1 METQHFSRS
10 PCPLKIVEVNDF
22 GHFVRIWNS
31 SPSCHVDLSGYII
44 WQLEG
49 NHPVSIYRFPQNSF
63 LPACQH
69 VTVWA
74 SASKVSHNPPTD
86 LVWKGRL
93 YFRTNPQCIT
103 VLSRPSGQPVASYR
117 TSPSLPAWIPDKSE
131 ESVQEEETRN
141 HLEEEATKANQTPRS
156 RYSSANSSGSC
167 SASQALFSRTGSP
180 VTPRIT
186 SGQTRSPTFVSS
198 YPSRLNKNSPFVKL
212 LAQTSARSKHG
223 FKFLSHVPFTCD
235 LLRR

>member
-1 METQHFSRS
+1 METGHFLRS
-10 PCPLKIVEVNDF
+10 PCPLKIVEVNPF

-31 SPSCHVDLSGYII
+31 SPFCHVDLSGYIL

-49 NHPVSIYRFPQNSF
+49 NYPVSVYRFPQNIF

-86 LVWKGRL
+86 LRWKGRL

-103 VLSRPSGQPVASYR
+103 VLSRPTGQPVASYR
-117 TSPSLPAWIPDKSE
+117 PLHSLPGGIPDETGKC
-131 ESVQEEETRN
+131 VQEEETRN
-141 HLEEEATKANQTPRS
+141 HLEEEQESVIKPSWTPGAWS
-156 RYSSANSSGSC
+156 PIIP
-167 SASQALFSRTGSP
+167 RT
-180 VTPRIT
+180 T
-186 SGQTRSPTFVSS
+186 SGQIQARRPPTFVTS

-223 FKFLSHVPFTCD
+223 FPFLSHVPFTCD
-235 LLRR
+235 LLRW